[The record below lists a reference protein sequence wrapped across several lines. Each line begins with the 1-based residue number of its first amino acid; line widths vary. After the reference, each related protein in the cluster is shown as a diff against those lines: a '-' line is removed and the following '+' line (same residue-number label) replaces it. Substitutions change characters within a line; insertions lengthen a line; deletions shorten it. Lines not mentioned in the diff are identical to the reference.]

1 MSKESK
7 EWYIKTNEIQDS
19 LPTTEVPF
27 NLACS
32 YIKQVIRFCNK
43 TPKYNPW
50 MEFPKN
56 DYLSKYPRMA
66 KASKASTRSCLY
78 MTKRKHLCKRPRLA
92 SWVIC
97 GKPVGKAQGYIKEYT
112 GWHDIVHNMA
122 HRIIRNHTAE
132 HSVLEYKLSL
142 FVKEWGYAEKHLKLI
157 KGEK

>member
-1 MSKESK
+1 
-7 EWYIKTNEIQDS
+7 
-19 LPTTEVPF
+19 
-27 NLACS
+27 
-32 YIKQVIRFCNK
+32 
-43 TPKYNPW
+43 